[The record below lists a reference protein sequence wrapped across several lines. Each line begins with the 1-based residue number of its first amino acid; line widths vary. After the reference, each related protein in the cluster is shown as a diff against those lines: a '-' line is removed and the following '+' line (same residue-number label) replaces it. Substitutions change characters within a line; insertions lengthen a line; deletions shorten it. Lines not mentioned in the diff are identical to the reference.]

1 MFEFLMPQVIPFN
14 LGVTFCNQ
22 GLNQPMNI
30 TFLLE
35 QLQQSPFLNQ
45 KTLINIWQ
53 LQIPP

>member
-14 LGVTFCNQ
+14 LGATFCNQ
-22 GLNQPMNI
+22 GLNQPMDI

-35 QLQQSPFLNQ
+35 QLQQSLCLNQ